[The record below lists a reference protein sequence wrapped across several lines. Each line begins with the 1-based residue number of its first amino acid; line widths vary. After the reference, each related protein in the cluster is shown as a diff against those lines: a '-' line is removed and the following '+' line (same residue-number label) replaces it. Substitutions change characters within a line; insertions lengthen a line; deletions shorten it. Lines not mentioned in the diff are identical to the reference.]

1 MPQQPQRKN
10 IPNDQEEEGINISDL
25 LHLCL
30 YKWRWFVL
38 STLLCLTVAILYL
51 MSTSPIYTRTAT
63 LLIEDDKKGASAIS
77 MTNEFQDLGLFSN
90 TTNINNELL
99 ALKSPSLMTQVVN
112 DLDLTNKYVVKNGV
126 GGLRKT
132 ALYKN
137 SPIKVDLIDLNNVV
151 DNISF
156 NINADYA
163 KQTVTLS
170 EFAFNK
176 DEFETTKNGRIG
188 DTIST
193 PVGRVLIVSTDYFSE
208 DVEIHYYHSKLKSVT
223 DGYCKNLTISL
234 ADKNSSVLN
243 LSINDPSP
251 ARAEDI
257 LNSLIHNYNENWID
271 DRNKLAT
278 KTSEFITERLQ
289 MILQDLTGIDKNIA
303 NFKGENLLPDIK
315 AVSQIYLEQNS
326 ESVKQLLSLNGQLMT
341 LKYINEMLNSKTFEE
356 PLPSS
361 SALSNGNIQQQ
372 IHKYNEK
379 LLERNRLISNSSGNN
394 PLVTD
399 MTEALKEMQKV
410 ILQSVKSEITALN
423 MQIDQI
429 KNQES
434 NTISKLARNPN
445 QAKYLLSEER
455 QQKVMEGL
463 YLFLLQKREE
473 NELSKAYNVY
483 KSKMITEPRGSDAP
497 ISPRSAIIIL
507 AALVI
512 GLVIPASVFYVL
524 ESMNTKVR
532 NRKDLEGMIVPF
544 AGEIPEQPNVEDK
557 RLAVEQDN
565 RNLINESFRVLR
577 TNVDFILGNDS
588 KKVVMVTS
596 MNQGSG
602 KSFISANLASC
613 VALRDKK
620 VVVLDLDLRRAT
632 LSKIADSP
640 KLGLADYFNGKV
652 KNWKE
657 IVARSEDNEN
667 LDVLPVGT
675 MPPNPTELLLNKT
688 YLSDMIA
695 ELRNEYDYIF
705 IDCPPVDIVAD
716 AGIVSKYAD
725 MTLFVIRAG
734 LMEKSFLH
742 LVDEFYEEKKYPTMS
757 LVLNGTNQSHYKYG
771 YGYGYGYG
779 HGYGYGS
786 EKDKDKEN

>member
-1 MPQQPQRKN
+1 
-10 IPNDQEEEGINISDL
+10 
-25 LHLCL
+25 
-30 YKWRWFVL
+30 
-38 STLLCLTVAILYL
+38 
-51 MSTSPIYTRTAT
+51 
-63 LLIEDDKKGASAIS
+63 

-163 KQTVTLS
+163 KQTVALS
-170 EFAFNK
+170 EFVFNK

-208 DVEIHYYHSKLKSVT
+208 DIEIHYYHSKLKSVT

-423 MQIDQI
+423 MQIEQI

-434 NTISKLARNPN
+434 STISKLARNPN
-445 QAKYLLSEER
+445 QAKYLLSEEGHGR
-455 QQKVMEGL
+455 
-463 YLFLLQKREE
+463 
-473 NELSKAYNVY
+473 
-483 KSKMITEPRGSDAP
+483 
-497 ISPRSAIIIL
+497 
-507 AALVI
+507 
-512 GLVIPASVFYVL
+512 
-524 ESMNTKVR
+524 
-532 NRKDLEGMIVPF
+532 
-544 AGEIPEQPNVEDK
+544 
-557 RLAVEQDN
+557 
-565 RNLINESFRVLR
+565 
-577 TNVDFILGNDS
+577 
-588 KKVVMVTS
+588 
-596 MNQGSG
+596 
-602 KSFISANLASC
+602 
-613 VALRDKK
+613 
-620 VVVLDLDLRRAT
+620 T
-632 LSKIADSP
+632 LSIFASEER
-640 KLGLADYFNGKV
+640 GK
-652 KNWKE
+652 
-657 IVARSEDNEN
+657 
-667 LDVLPVGT
+667 
-675 MPPNPTELLLNKT
+675 
-688 YLSDMIA
+688 
-695 ELRNEYDYIF
+695 
-705 IDCPPVDIVAD
+705 
-716 AGIVSKYAD
+716 
-725 MTLFVIRAG
+725 
-734 LMEKSFLH
+734 
-742 LVDEFYEEKKYPTMS
+742 
-757 LVLNGTNQSHYKYG
+757 
-771 YGYGYGYG
+771 
-779 HGYGYGS
+779 
-786 EKDKDKEN
+786 

>member
-163 KQTVTLS
+163 KQTVALS
-170 EFAFNK
+170 EFVFNK

-208 DVEIHYYHSKLKSVT
+208 DIEIHYYHSKLKSVT

-423 MQIDQI
+423 MQIEQI

-434 NTISKLARNPN
+434 STISKLARNPN

-483 KSKMITEPRGSDAP
+483 KSKMITEPRGADTP
-497 ISPRSAIIIL
+497 ISPRNAIIIL

-557 RLAVEQDN
+557 QLAVEQDN

-657 IVARSEDNEN
+657 IVTRSEDNEN

-688 YLSDMIA
+688 YLPDMIA

-725 MTLFVIRAG
+725 MTL
-734 LMEKSFLH
+734 
-742 LVDEFYEEKKYPTMS
+742 
-757 LVLNGTNQSHYKYG
+757 
-771 YGYGYGYG
+771 
-779 HGYGYGS
+779 
-786 EKDKDKEN
+786 